1 MGSSMKFLIKF
12 FVSFLTLVISNS
24 VVAQNYPN
32 KPIKLLV
39 PFGAGGI
46 TDVVAR
52 AFAEPLSAE
61 LGQQVIVE
69 NKPGAGGNIAAELL
83 KTSASDG
90 YTLMLTT
97 IGVVAVNPHTY
108 ATIKF
113 DSLKDFSYISTVA
126 ETPHVIAINPSV
138 PAKNLSELIKLA
150 KDKPESIS
158 FGTAGYGS
166 SPYQGMEILQTSTG
180 VKFLHVPFKSG
191 AESVTNVI
199 GGQVSM
205 TFEAIPVV
213 MPQAQ
218 AGKLRVLGIASAKRN
233 SAAADLLT
241 TAELGFPGVVS
252 GSVSGLIGPAG
263 LPAEVIAR
271 LNKAARAALSDPKLR
286 AKLQAQGTSA
296 EGSTS
301 AQFFDLV
308 KSEHSKWGKL
318 MSNVPKQ

>member
-1 MGSSMKFLIKF
+1 MKFLIKF
-12 FVSFLTLVISNS
+12 SLSFLVLVISNS

-286 AKLQAQGTSA
+286 AKLQSQGTSA

-318 MSNVPKQ
+318 MSNIPKQ

>member
-1 MGSSMKFLIKF
+1 MKFLIKF
-12 FVSFLTLVISNS
+12 SLSFLVLVISNS

-286 AKLQAQGTSA
+286 AKLQSQGTNA

-318 MSNVPKQ
+318 MSNIPKQ

>member
-1 MGSSMKFLIKF
+1 MKFLIKF
-12 FVSFLTLVISNS
+12 SLSFLVLVISNS

-199 GGQVSM
+199 GGQVLM

-233 SAAADLLT
+233 STAADLLT

-286 AKLQAQGTSA
+286 AKLQSQGTSA

-318 MSNVPKQ
+318 MSNIPKQ

>member
-1 MGSSMKFLIKF
+1 MNFLIKF
-12 FVSFLTLVISNS
+12 FVSFFALIISSS
-24 VVAQNYPN
+24 VFSQNFPS

-61 LGQQVIVE
+61 LGQQIIVE

-83 KTSASDG
+83 KTSTPDG
-90 YTLMLTT
+90 YTVMLTT

-108 ATIKF
+108 STIKF
-113 DSLKDFSYISTVA
+113 DSLKDFTYISTVA
-126 ETPHVIAINPSV
+126 DTPHVIAINPSI
-138 PAKNLSELIKLA
+138 PAKNISELIKLA
-150 KDKPESIS
+150 KDKPDSIS

-166 SPYQGMEILQTSTG
+166 SPYQGMEILQTATG
-180 VKFLHVPFKSG
+180 AKFLHVPFKSG

-233 SAAADLLT
+233 PAAADLST

-263 LPAEVIAR
+263 LPAEVVAK

-296 EGSTS
+296 EGSTP

-308 KSEHSKWGKL
+308 KSEYSRWGKL

>member
-166 SPYQGMEILQTSTG
+166 SPYQGMEILQIATG
-180 VKFLHVPFKSG
+180 TKFLHIPFKSG

-213 MPQAQ
+213 MSQAQ

-252 GSVSGLIGPAG
+252 GSVSGLIAPAG

-271 LNKAARAALSDPKLR
+271 LNKASRAALSDPKLR

>member
-1 MGSSMKFLIKF
+1 MNFLIKF
-12 FVSFLTLVISNS
+12 FVSFFALVISSS
-24 VVAQNYPN
+24 VFSQNFPS

-61 LGQQVIVE
+61 FGQQIIVE

-83 KTSASDG
+83 KTSTPDG
-90 YTLMLTT
+90 YTVMLTT

-108 ATIKF
+108 STIKF
-113 DSLKDFSYISTVA
+113 DSLKDFTYISTVA
-126 ETPHVIAINPSV
+126 DTPHVIAINPSI
-138 PAKNLSELIKLA
+138 PAKNMSELIKLA
-150 KDKPESIS
+150 KDKPDSIS

-166 SPYQGMEILQTSTG
+166 SPYQGMEILQTATG
-180 VKFLHVPFKSG
+180 AKFLHVPFKSG

-233 SAAADLLT
+233 PAAADLST

-263 LPAEVIAR
+263 LPAEVVAK

-296 EGSTS
+296 EGSTP

-308 KSEHSKWGKL
+308 KSEYSRWGKL

>member
-252 GSVSGLIGPAG
+252 GSVSGLIAPAG

-271 LNKAARAALSDPKLR
+271 LNKASRAALSDPKLR
-286 AKLQAQGTSA
+286 AKLQVQGTSA

>member
-1 MGSSMKFLIKF
+1 MKFSTKFLVPLVALI
-12 FVSFLTLVISNS
+12 ISNS
-24 VVAQNYPN
+24 VIAQSYPN

-52 AFAEPLSAE
+52 AFAEPFSAE
-61 LGQQVIVE
+61 LGQQIIVE

-83 KTSASDG
+83 KTSAPDG

-108 ATIKF
+108 STIKF

-138 PAKNLSELIKLA
+138 PAKNMSELIKLA
-150 KDKPESIS
+150 KNKPDGIS

-180 VKFLHVPFKSG
+180 TKFLHVPFKSG

-233 SAAADLLT
+233 PAAADLLT
-241 TAELGFPGVVS
+241 TAELGFPGVIS

-263 LPAEVIAR
+263 MPAEVIEK

-296 EGSTS
+296 EVSTP

-308 KSEHSKWGKL
+308 KSEYSKWGKL

>member
-1 MGSSMKFLIKF
+1 MKFLIKF
-12 FVSFLTLVISNS
+12 SLSFLVLVISNS

-199 GGQVSM
+199 GGQVLM

-286 AKLQAQGTSA
+286 AKLQSQGTSA

-318 MSNVPKQ
+318 MSNIPKQ

>member
-1 MGSSMKFLIKF
+1 MGSSMKFSTKFLVPLVALI
-12 FVSFLTLVISNS
+12 ISNS
-24 VVAQNYPN
+24 VIAQSYPN

-52 AFAEPLSAE
+52 AFAEPFSAE
-61 LGQQVIVE
+61 LGQQIIVE

-83 KTSASDG
+83 KTSAPDG

-108 ATIKF
+108 STIKF

-138 PAKNLSELIKLA
+138 PAKNMSELIKLA
-150 KDKPESIS
+150 KNKPDGIS

-180 VKFLHVPFKSG
+180 TKFLHVPFKSG

-233 SAAADLLT
+233 PAAADLLT
-241 TAELGFPGVVS
+241 TAELGFPGVIS

-263 LPAEVIAR
+263 MPAEVIEK

-296 EGSTS
+296 EGSTP

-308 KSEHSKWGKL
+308 KSEYSKWGKL

>member
-1 MGSSMKFLIKF
+1 MNFLIKF
-12 FVSFLTLVISNS
+12 SVSFLVLVFSNS
-24 VVAQNYPN
+24 VFSQNYPN

-52 AFAEPLSAE
+52 AFAEPFSAE
-61 LGQQVIVE
+61 LGQQVIIE

-83 KTSASDG
+83 KNSAPDG
-90 YTLMLTT
+90 YTVMLTGM
-97 IGVVAVNPHTY
+97 GVVAVNPHTY
-108 ATIKF
+108 STIKF
-113 DSLKDFSYISTVA
+113 DSLKDFTYISTVA
-126 ETPHVIAINPSV
+126 DTPHVIAINPSI
-138 PAKNLSELIKLA
+138 PAKNMSELIKLA
-150 KDKPESIS
+150 KDKPDSIS

-166 SPYQGMEILQTSTG
+166 SPYQGMEILQIATG
-180 VKFLHVPFKSG
+180 TKFLHVPFKSG

-233 SAAADLLT
+233 PAAPDLLT
-241 TAELGFPGVVS
+241 TAELGFSGVLS

-263 LPAEVIAR
+263 LSQDIVAK
-271 LNKAARAALSDPKLR
+271 LNKAARAALNDPKLKAR
-286 AKLQAQGTSA
+286 LQAQGTSA
-296 EGSTS
+296 EGSTP

-308 KSEHSKWGKL
+308 KSEYSKWGKL

>member
-1 MGSSMKFLIKF
+1 MKFLIKF

-113 DSLKDFSYISTVA
+113 DSLKDFSYISTVS

-252 GSVSGLIGPAG
+252 GSVSGLIAPAG

-271 LNKAARAALSDPKLR
+271 LNKASRAALSDPKLR
-286 AKLQAQGTSA
+286 AKLQVQGTSA
-296 EGSTS
+296 DGSTS

>member
-1 MGSSMKFLIKF
+1 MNFLIKF
-12 FVSFLTLVISNS
+12 SLSFLVLVFSSS
-24 VVAQNYPN
+24 VFSQNYPN

-52 AFAEPLSAE
+52 AFAEPFSAE
-61 LGQQVIVE
+61 LGQQVIIE

-83 KTSASDG
+83 KNSAPDG
-90 YTLMLTT
+90 YTVMLTGM
-97 IGVVAVNPHTY
+97 GVVAVNPHTY
-108 ATIKF
+108 QNIRF
-113 DSLKDFSYISTVA
+113 DSLKDFTYISAVA
-126 ETPHVIAINPSV
+126 ETPHVIALHPSV
-138 PAKNLSELIKLA
+138 PAKNMTELIKLV
-150 KDKPESIS
+150 KDKPDSIS

-166 SPYQGMEILQTSTG
+166 SPYQGMEILQIATG
-180 VKFLHVPFKSG
+180 TKFLHVPFKSG

-233 SAAADLLT
+233 PAAPDLLT
-241 TAELGFPGVVS
+241 TTELGFPGVLS

-263 LPAEVIAR
+263 LSQDVVAK
-271 LNKAARAALSDPKLR
+271 LNKAARAALNDPKLKAR
-286 AKLQAQGTSA
+286 LQAQGTSA
-296 EGSTS
+296 EGSTP

-308 KSEHSKWGKL
+308 KSEYSKWGKL

>member
-1 MGSSMKFLIKF
+1 MKFSLKF
-12 FVSFLTLVISNS
+12 FVSVLSLVISNT
-24 VVAQNYPN
+24 VFAQNYPN

-61 LGQQVIVE
+61 LGQQVVVE
-69 NKPGAGGNIAAELL
+69 NKSGAGGNIAAELL
-83 KTSASDG
+83 KTSAPDG

-126 ETPHVIAINPSV
+126 ETPHVIVINPLV
-138 PAKNLSELIKLA
+138 PAKNLADLIKLA
-150 KDKPESIS
+150 KEKPDSIS

-166 SPYQGMEILQTSTG
+166 SPYQGMEILQTATG
-180 VKFLHVPFKSG
+180 TKFLHVPFKSG

-218 AGKLRVLGIASAKRN
+218 AEKLKVLGIASAKRN
-233 SAAADLLT
+233 PAAPDIST

-263 LPAEVIAR
+263 LPQDIVAK

-286 AKLQAQGTSA
+286 AKLQSQGTSA
-296 EGSTS
+296 EGSAPT
-301 AQFFDLV
+301 QFLDLV
-308 KSEHSKWGKL
+308 KSEYSKWGKL
-318 MSNVPKQ
+318 MSSVPKQ

>member
-12 FVSFLTLVISNS
+12 SLSFLVLVISNS

-32 KPIKLLV
+32 KPIKLLL

>member
-1 MGSSMKFLIKF
+1 MNFLIKF
-12 FVSFLTLVISNS
+12 FVSFFALVISSS
-24 VVAQNYPN
+24 VFSQNFPS

-61 LGQQVIVE
+61 LGQQIIVE

-83 KTSASDG
+83 KTSTPDG
-90 YTLMLTT
+90 YTVMLTT

-108 ATIKF
+108 STIKF
-113 DSLKDFSYISTVA
+113 DSLKDFTYISTVA
-126 ETPHVIAINPSV
+126 DTPHVIAINPST
-138 PAKNLSELIKLA
+138 PAKNMSELIKLA
-150 KDKPESIS
+150 KDKPDSIS

-166 SPYQGMEILQTSTG
+166 SPYQGMEILQTATG
-180 VKFLHVPFKSG
+180 TKFLHVPFKSG

-233 SAAADLLT
+233 PAAADLST

-263 LPAEVIAR
+263 LPAEVVAK

-296 EGSTS
+296 EGSTP

-308 KSEHSKWGKL
+308 KSEYSRWGKL

>member
-1 MGSSMKFLIKF
+1 MGSSMNFLIKF
-12 FVSFLTLVISNS
+12 FVSFFALVISSS
-24 VVAQNYPN
+24 VFSQNFPS

-61 LGQQVIVE
+61 LGQQIIVE

-83 KTSASDG
+83 KTSTPDG
-90 YTLMLTT
+90 YTVMLTT

-108 ATIKF
+108 STIKF
-113 DSLKDFSYISTVA
+113 DSLKDFTYISTVA
-126 ETPHVIAINPSV
+126 DTPHVIAINPSI
-138 PAKNLSELIKLA
+138 PAKNMSELIKLA
-150 KDKPESIS
+150 KDKPDSIS

-166 SPYQGMEILQTSTG
+166 SPYQGMEILQTATG
-180 VKFLHVPFKSG
+180 TKFLHVPFKSG

-233 SAAADLLT
+233 PAAADLST

-263 LPAEVIAR
+263 LPAEVVAK

-296 EGSTS
+296 EGSTP

-308 KSEHSKWGKL
+308 KSEYSRWGKL

>member
-1 MGSSMKFLIKF
+1 MGSSMNFLIKF
-12 FVSFLTLVISNS
+12 FVSFFALVISSS
-24 VVAQNYPN
+24 VFSQNFPS

-61 LGQQVIVE
+61 LGQQIIVE

-83 KTSASDG
+83 KTSTPDG
-90 YTLMLTT
+90 YTVMLTT

-108 ATIKF
+108 STIKF
-113 DSLKDFSYISTVA
+113 DSLKDFTYISTVA
-126 ETPHVIAINPSV
+126 DTPHVIAINPSI
-138 PAKNLSELIKLA
+138 PAKNMSELIKLA
-150 KDKPESIS
+150 KDKPDSIS

-166 SPYQGMEILQTSTG
+166 SPYQGMEILQTATG
-180 VKFLHVPFKSG
+180 AKFLHVPFKSG

-233 SAAADLLT
+233 PAAADLST

-263 LPAEVIAR
+263 LPAEVVAK

-296 EGSTS
+296 EGSTP

-308 KSEHSKWGKL
+308 KSEYSRWGKL

>member
-12 FVSFLTLVISNS
+12 SLSFLVLVISNS

-286 AKLQAQGTSA
+286 AKLQSQGTSA

>member
-12 FVSFLTLVISNS
+12 SLSFLVLVISNS

-199 GGQVSM
+199 GGQVLM

-318 MSNVPKQ
+318 MSNIPKQ

>member
-1 MGSSMKFLIKF
+1 MKFLIKF

-252 GSVSGLIGPAG
+252 GSVSGLIAPAG

-271 LNKAARAALSDPKLR
+271 LNKASRAALSDPKLR
-286 AKLQAQGTSA
+286 AKLQVQGTSA

>member
-1 MGSSMKFLIKF
+1 MKYLLKF
-12 FVSFLTLVISNS
+12 FLSLSILIITNS
-24 VVAQNYPN
+24 VTAQNYPN
-32 KPIKLLV
+32 KPIKLIV

-61 LGQQVIVE
+61 LGQQVIIE

-83 KTSASDG
+83 KNSAPDG

-97 IGVVAVNPHTY
+97 IGVVSVNPHTY

-113 DSLKDFSYISTVA
+113 DSLKDFTYISTVA

-138 PAKNLSELIKLA
+138 PAKNLSELIKLV

-166 SPYQGMEILQTSTG
+166 SPYQGMEILQTATG

-233 SAAADLLT
+233 PAASDLST
-241 TAELGFPGVVS
+241 TAELGFSGVIS

-263 LPAEVIAR
+263 LPPDIIAK
-271 LNKAARAALSDPKLR
+271 LNNAAKAALSDLKLR
-286 AKLQAQGTSA
+286 TNLQAQGTSP
-296 EGSTS
+296 EGSTPT
-301 AQFFDLV
+301 QLFDLV
-308 KSEHSKWGKL
+308 KLEYLKWGKL
-318 MSNVPKQ
+318 MNNVPKQ

>member
-1 MGSSMKFLIKF
+1 MKFLIKF
-12 FVSFLTLVISNS
+12 SLSFLVLVISNS

-318 MSNVPKQ
+318 MSNIPKQ

>member
-1 MGSSMKFLIKF
+1 MKFLIKF

-166 SPYQGMEILQTSTG
+166 SPYQGMEILQIATG
-180 VKFLHVPFKSG
+180 TKFLHIPFKSG

-213 MPQAQ
+213 MSQAQ

-252 GSVSGLIGPAG
+252 GSVSGLIAPAG

-271 LNKAARAALSDPKLR
+271 LNKASRAALSDPKLR

>member
-12 FVSFLTLVISNS
+12 SLSFLVLVISNS

-32 KPIKLLV
+32 KPIKLLG

-150 KDKPESIS
+150 KDKAESIS

-218 AGKLRVLGIASAKRN
+218 AGKLRVLGIASAKRH

-318 MSNVPKQ
+318 MSNIPKQ

>member
-1 MGSSMKFLIKF
+1 MKFLIKF
-12 FVSFLTLVISNS
+12 SLSFLVLVISNS

-90 YTLMLTT
+90 YTLMMTT

>member
-12 FVSFLTLVISNS
+12 SLSFLVLVISNS

-199 GGQVSM
+199 GGQVLM

-286 AKLQAQGTSA
+286 AKLQSQGTSA

-318 MSNVPKQ
+318 MSNIPKQ

>member
-12 FVSFLTLVISNS
+12 SLSFLVLVISNS

-286 AKLQAQGTSA
+286 AKLQSQGTSA

-318 MSNVPKQ
+318 MSNIPKQ

>member
-1 MGSSMKFLIKF
+1 MGSSMNFLIKF
-12 FVSFLTLVISNS
+12 FVSFFALIISSS
-24 VVAQNYPN
+24 VFSQNFPS

-61 LGQQVIVE
+61 LGQQIIVE

-83 KTSASDG
+83 KTSTPDG
-90 YTLMLTT
+90 YTVMLTT

-108 ATIKF
+108 STIKF
-113 DSLKDFSYISTVA
+113 DSLKDFTYISTVA
-126 ETPHVIAINPSV
+126 DTPHVIAINPSI
-138 PAKNLSELIKLA
+138 PAKNMSELIKLA
-150 KDKPESIS
+150 KDKPDSIS

-166 SPYQGMEILQTSTG
+166 SPYQGMEILQTATG
-180 VKFLHVPFKSG
+180 TKFLHVPFKSG

-233 SAAADLLT
+233 PAAADLST

-263 LPAEVIAR
+263 LPAEVVAK

-296 EGSTS
+296 EGSTP

-308 KSEHSKWGKL
+308 KSEYSKWGKL

>member
-1 MGSSMKFLIKF
+1 MGSSMNFLIKF
-12 FVSFLTLVISNS
+12 FVSFFALIISSS
-24 VVAQNYPN
+24 VFSQNFPS

-61 LGQQVIVE
+61 LGQQIIVE

-83 KTSASDG
+83 KTSTPDG
-90 YTLMLTT
+90 YTVMLTT

-108 ATIKF
+108 STIKF
-113 DSLKDFSYISTVA
+113 DSLKDFTYISTVA
-126 ETPHVIAINPSV
+126 DTPHVIAINPSI
-138 PAKNLSELIKLA
+138 PAKNMSELIKLA
-150 KDKPESIS
+150 KDKPDSIS

-166 SPYQGMEILQTSTG
+166 SPYQGMEILQTATG
-180 VKFLHVPFKSG
+180 TKFLHVPFKSG

-233 SAAADLLT
+233 PAAADLST

-263 LPAEVIAR
+263 LPAEVVAK

-296 EGSTS
+296 EGSTP

-308 KSEHSKWGKL
+308 KSEYSRWGKL

>member
-1 MGSSMKFLIKF
+1 MGSSMNFLIKF
-12 FVSFLTLVISNS
+12 FVSFFALVISSS
-24 VVAQNYPN
+24 VFSQNFPS

-61 LGQQVIVE
+61 LGQQIIVE

-83 KTSASDG
+83 KTSTPDG
-90 YTLMLTT
+90 YTVMLTT

-108 ATIKF
+108 STIKF
-113 DSLKDFSYISTVA
+113 DSLKDFTYISTVA
-126 ETPHVIAINPSV
+126 DTPHVIAINPSI
-138 PAKNLSELIKLA
+138 PAKNMSELIKLA
-150 KDKPESIS
+150 KDKPDSIS

-166 SPYQGMEILQTSTG
+166 SPYQGMEILQTATG
-180 VKFLHVPFKSG
+180 TKFLHVPFKSG

-233 SAAADLLT
+233 PAAADLST

-263 LPAEVIAR
+263 LPAEVVAK

-286 AKLQAQGTSA
+286 AKLQAQSTSA
-296 EGSTS
+296 EGSTP

-308 KSEHSKWGKL
+308 KSEYSRWGKL

>member
-1 MGSSMKFLIKF
+1 MKFSTKF
-12 FVSFLTLVISNS
+12 LVSFVALIISNS
-24 VVAQNYPN
+24 VIAKNYPN

-52 AFAEPLSAE
+52 AFAEPFSVE

-69 NKPGAGGNIAAELL
+69 NKPGAGGNIAAESL
-83 KTSASDG
+83 KTSTPDG

-108 ATIKF
+108 TTIKF

-138 PAKNLSELIKLA
+138 PAKNMSELIKLA
-150 KDKPESIS
+150 KDKPDGIS

-166 SPYQGMEILQTSTG
+166 SPYQGMEILQTTTG
-180 VKFLHVPFKSG
+180 TKFLHVPFKSG

-233 SAAADLLT
+233 PAAADLLT

-263 LPAEVIAR
+263 MPADVIAK
-271 LNKAARAALSDPKLR
+271 LNKAARAALSDQKLR
-286 AKLQAQGTSA
+286 TKLQAQGTSA
-296 EGSTS
+296 EGSTP

-308 KSEHSKWGKL
+308 KSEYSKWGNL

>member
-1 MGSSMKFLIKF
+1 MNFLIKF
-12 FVSFLTLVISNS
+12 FVSFFALVISSS
-24 VVAQNYPN
+24 VFSQNFPS

-61 LGQQVIVE
+61 LGQQIIVE

-83 KTSASDG
+83 KTSTPDG
-90 YTLMLTT
+90 YTVMLTT

-108 ATIKF
+108 STIKF
-113 DSLKDFSYISTVA
+113 DSLKDFTYISTVA
-126 ETPHVIAINPSV
+126 DTPHVIAINPSI
-138 PAKNLSELIKLA
+138 PAKNMSELIKLA
-150 KDKPESIS
+150 KDKPDSIS

-166 SPYQGMEILQTSTG
+166 SPYQGMEILQTATG
-180 VKFLHVPFKSG
+180 TKFLHVPFKSG

-233 SAAADLLT
+233 PAAADLST

-263 LPAEVIAR
+263 LPAEVVAK

-296 EGSTS
+296 EGSTP

-308 KSEHSKWGKL
+308 KSEYSRWGKL

>member
-1 MGSSMKFLIKF
+1 MDSSMKSLLKF
-12 FVSFLTLVISNS
+12 FLPFFTLVICNT
-24 VVAQNYPN
+24 VIAQNYPN

-52 AFAEPLSAE
+52 AFAEPFAAE

-69 NKPGAGGNIAAELL
+69 NKPGAGGNISAEVL
-83 KTSASDG
+83 KNSTPDG

-113 DSLKDFSYISTVA
+113 DSLKDFTYISTVA

-166 SPYQGMEILQTSTG
+166 SPYQGMEILQTATG

-218 AGKLRVLGIASAKRN
+218 AGKLRVLGIASVKRN
-233 SAAADLLT
+233 PAASDLST
-241 TAELGFPGVVS
+241 TSELGFSGVIS

-263 LPAEVIAR
+263 LPPDIVAK
-271 LNKAARAALSDPKLR
+271 LNKAAKAALSDLKLR
-286 AKLQAQGTSA
+286 ANLQAQGTSP
-296 EGSTS
+296 EGSTPT
-301 AQFFDLV
+301 QFFDLV
-308 KSEHSKWGKL
+308 KLEHSKWGKL

>member
-1 MGSSMKFLIKF
+1 
-12 FVSFLTLVISNS
+12 
-24 VVAQNYPN
+24 
-32 KPIKLLV
+32 
-39 PFGAGGI
+39 
-46 TDVVAR
+46 
-52 AFAEPLSAE
+52 
-61 LGQQVIVE
+61 
-69 NKPGAGGNIAAELL
+69 
-83 KTSASDG
+83 
-90 YTLMLTT
+90 MLTT

>member
-1 MGSSMKFLIKF
+1 MNFLIKF
-12 FVSFLTLVISNS
+12 FVSFFSLIISSS
-24 VVAQNYPN
+24 VFSQNFPS

-61 LGQQVIVE
+61 LGQQIIVE

-83 KTSASDG
+83 KTSTPDG
-90 YTLMLTT
+90 YTVMLTT

-108 ATIKF
+108 STIKF
-113 DSLKDFSYISTVA
+113 DSLKDFTYISTVA
-126 ETPHVIAINPSV
+126 DTPHVIAINPSI
-138 PAKNLSELIKLA
+138 PAKNMSELIKLA
-150 KDKPESIS
+150 KDKPDSIS

-166 SPYQGMEILQTSTG
+166 SPYQGMEILQTATG
-180 VKFLHVPFKSG
+180 TKFLHVPFKSG

-233 SAAADLLT
+233 PAAADLST

-263 LPAEVIAR
+263 LPAEVVAK

-296 EGSTS
+296 EGSTP

-308 KSEHSKWGKL
+308 KSEYSRWGKL